1 MIGSAPG
8 APAVVRPARPRLP
21 AAPLLAPA
29 LGVALALVPVAA
41 PGNITVLNLGFF
53 TFLYVAQ
60 GLAWNILGGF
70 AGYVSFGY
78 AAFFGL
84 GAYTTAL
91 LWLGG
96 WTPVLTFPVGGLVAA
111 VFSLIVGVP
120 TLRLVGPYFSIAT
133 IGVGEAMRILM
144 LNLDRITGG
153 ASGLNL
159 PTAVPSKAWFY
170 TAALLMAAVAYA
182 AATWI
187 RGSRFGLGLAALRM
201 DLEAAETLGV
211 RTALFKNVAHMISAF
226 LVGVCGGL
234 FATYFQYLH
243 PDTVFSFTESI
254 SLVLI
259 ALIGGLGTIWGPIL
273 GAAVFYAVQDYLQ
286 TSYPTFHLLA
296 YGILLIVILLFE
308 PRGLA
313 GLAARIWGHYRPG
326 APPIAAAPAAP
337 GAFGPP
343 AVPVPGETGSHVPA
357 PDGPGP
363 VPGSTA

>member
-1 MIGSAPG
+1 MIASRVRRTA
-8 APAVVRPARPRLP
+8 ARLRPAS
-21 AAPLLAPA
+21 LAGPA
-29 LGVALALVPVAA
+29 LGVALALVPLVA
-41 PGNITVLNLGFF
+41 PRNITVLNLGFF
-53 TFLYVAQ
+53 TFLYIAQ

-91 LWLGG
+91 LWLHG
-96 WTPVLTFPVGGLVAA
+96 WTPVLTFPLAGLVAA
-111 VFSLIVGVP
+111 AFSLVVGVP

-159 PTAVPSKAWFY
+159 PTVVPSKGWFY
-170 TAALLMAAVAYA
+170 MAALIMAAVAYA
-182 AATWI
+182 TAVWVRT
-187 RGSRFGLGLAALRM
+187 SRFGLGLAALRM
-201 DLEAAETLGV
+201 DQDAAETLGV
-211 RTALFKNVAHMISAF
+211 RTALFKNVAHIISAF
-226 LVGVCGGL
+226 LVGICGGL

-243 PDTVFSFTESI
+243 PDNVFSFTESI

-273 GAAVFYAVQDYLQ
+273 GGAVFYAVQDYLQ
-286 TSYPTFHLLA
+286 TSYPTFHLFA

-313 GLAARIWGHYRPG
+313 GLAARIAGRRG
-326 APPIAAAPAAP
+326 APGSIAMPSGAP
-337 GAFGPP
+337 GTFAPP
-343 AVPVPGETGSHVPA
+343 AVADEAVRGSP
-357 PDGPGP
+357 
-363 VPGSTA
+363 S

>member
-1 MIGSAPG
+1 VSRPSAP
-8 APAVVRPARPRLP
+8 PRPWVRPALI
-21 AAPLLAPA
+21 APA
-29 LGVALALVPVAA
+29 LGAALALVPLAA
-41 PGNITVLNLGFF
+41 PHDISLLNLGFF

-96 WTPVLTFPVGGLVAA
+96 WTPLLTFVPAGLVAA
-111 VFSLIVGVP
+111 AFSLVVGVP
-120 TLRLVGPYFSIAT
+120 TLRLAGPYFSIAT

-159 PTAVPSKAWFY
+159 PTVVPSKAWFY
-170 TAALLMAAVAYA
+170 TAALVMAAVAYA
-182 AATWI
+182 AATVI

-201 DLEAAETLGV
+201 DEDAAETLGV

-286 TSYPTFHLLA
+286 TSYPSFHLLV
-296 YGILLIVILLFE
+296 YGALLIVILLFE

-313 GLAARIWGHYRPG
+313 GLAQRIWGSRSK
-326 APPIAAAPAAP
+326 APAPVAL
-337 GAFGPP
+337 PP
-343 AVPVPGETGSHVPA
+343 TRPA
-357 PDGPGP
+357 
-363 VPGSTA
+363 PGSTA

>member
-1 MIGSAPG
+1 VSRRNPG
-8 APAVVRPARPRLP
+8 APRPP
-21 AAPLLAPA
+21 ALRTAALIAPA
-29 LGVALALVPVAA
+29 LGVALALVPLAA
-41 PGNITVLNLGFF
+41 PHDITLLNLGFF

-96 WTPVLTFPVGGLVAA
+96 WSPVLTFVPAGLIAA
-111 VFSLIVGVP
+111 AFSLVVGVP
-120 TLRLVGPYFSIAT
+120 TLRLAGPYFSIAT

-159 PTAVPSKAWFY
+159 PTVVPSKTWFY
-170 TAALLMAAVAYA
+170 LAALLVAAVAYVT
-182 AATWI
+182 ATVI
-187 RGSRFGLGLAALRM
+187 RGSWFGLGLAALRM
-201 DLEAAETLGV
+201 DEDAAETLGV
-211 RTALFKNVAHMISAF
+211 RTALFKNAAHMISAF

-286 TSYPTFHLLA
+286 TSYPTFHLLV
-296 YGILLIVILLFE
+296 YGVLLIVILLFE

-313 GLAARIWGHYRPG
+313 GLAARLWGAR
-326 APPIAAAPAAP
+326 AKAAP
-337 GAFGPP
+337 GGVPSVPP
-343 AVPVPGETGSHVPA
+343 EPGTPA
-357 PDGPGP
+357 
-363 VPGSTA
+363 